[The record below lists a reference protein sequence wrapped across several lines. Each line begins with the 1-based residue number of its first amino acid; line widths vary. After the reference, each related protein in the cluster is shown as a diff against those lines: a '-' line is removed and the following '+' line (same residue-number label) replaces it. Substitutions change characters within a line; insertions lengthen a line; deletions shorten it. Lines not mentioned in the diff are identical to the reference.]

1 MRPSP
6 IAFVLALG
14 CALGCRSESASRAPA
29 SAAVAP
35 PLDAHAQR
43 GPAWEPWSGAAFA
56 RARSEGRL
64 VILDLEAV
72 WCHWCH
78 VMEATTY
85 ADPAVV
91 DELARHFV
99 CLKVD
104 QDSRPD
110 LSNRY
115 EDYGWPATIV
125 FDAQGRELAKRSG
138 YIEPADMLAMLRAF
152 VADPTPGPSA
162 RGAQAAN
169 ERRVGLPAAE
179 SSLGDALRA
188 QLEARESERFD
199 ARLGGFGGAHKFVD
213 PPSVEHWI
221 ASALRGDDEA
231 RERARKTLD
240 AGLALIDPVWGGVY
254 QYSTGGVWTEPH
266 FEKIAYYQAEDLRVY
281 ALAYAAW
288 KDERHLRAAQ
298 DLRRF
303 VRDFLTSPEGAFYTS
318 QDADLVPGEHS
329 AEYFALDDRERR
341 KLGVPRV
348 DTHVYARENGWM
360 IRALCAL
367 HAATGDESALAD
379 ARRAAEWIVA
389 RRSILANDASTGGFR
404 HDERDAGG
412 PFLGDTLAMG
422 QAFLA
427 LYESSA
433 ERVWLERA
441 RATSAFAARTFALPA
456 GYATSAP
463 NELDVLAPTLQRD
476 ENVQVVRFESSLH
489 HYTGDASH
497 REHAEN
503 AMRYLAAS
511 AIALQGLPGGVLQ
524 ADDELANDPLHIT
537 VVGSKQDAAA
547 RKLFAAALAWP
558 AVSRRIEWSDASEG
572 PLPNPDTSFPPLQRA
587 AAFAC
592 GDGRCSSPAYTAAEL
607 AQRVRA
613 LVPRATGRA
622 QR

>member
-1 MRPSP
+1 MRPFP
-6 IAFVLALG
+6 IAFVLA
-14 CALGCRSESASRAPA
+14 CAVGCRSENAARAPA
-29 SAAVAP
+29 IAGAAPAVAP
-35 PLDAHAQR
+35 SEAR
-43 GPAWEPWSGAAFA
+43 GPAWEPWSDAAFA
-56 RARSEGRL
+56 RARSDGRL

-110 LSNRY
+110 LANRY

-162 RGAQAAN
+162 QGAEA
-169 ERRVGLPAAE
+169 RRAVVPAAE
-179 SSLGDALRA
+179 SRLGETLRA
-188 QLEARESERFD
+188 RLEARESERFD
-199 ARLGGFGGAHKFVD
+199 TKLGGFGGAHKFVD

-221 ASALRGDDEA
+221 ARALRGDDEA
-231 RERARKTLD
+231 RERAKKTLD
-240 AGLALIDPVWGGVY
+240 AGLALVDPVWGGVY
-254 QYSTGGVWTEPH
+254 QYSTGGVWSEPH

-329 AEYFALDDRERR
+329 AEYFQLDDAQRR
-341 KLGVPRV
+341 KLGIPRV
-348 DTHVYARENGWM
+348 DTHVYARENGWI

-367 HAATGDESALAD
+367 HAATGDASALAD
-379 ARRAAEWIVA
+379 ARRAADW
-389 RRSILANDASTGGFR
+389 ILAQRSVLSNHVPTGGYR

-427 LYESSA
+427 LYECTA
-433 ERVWLERA
+433 EREWLESA
-441 RATSAFAARTFALPA
+441 RAASEFAARTFGLPA
-456 GYATSAP
+456 GYATSAVR
-463 NELDVLAPTLQRD
+463 ELDALAPTLQRD
-476 ENVQVVRFESSLH
+476 ENVQLVRFENALH
-489 HYTGDASH
+489 HYTGDEGH
-497 REHAEN
+497 RTRAES
-503 AMRYLAAS
+503 AMRYLAADE
-511 AIALQGLPGGVLQ
+511 IALQALPGGVLQ

-537 VVGSKQDAAA
+537 VVGSRRDVAA

-558 AVSRRIEWSDASEG
+558 AVSRRIEWSDADEG

-613 LVPRATGRA
+613 LVPQAAA
-622 QR
+622 QSPR